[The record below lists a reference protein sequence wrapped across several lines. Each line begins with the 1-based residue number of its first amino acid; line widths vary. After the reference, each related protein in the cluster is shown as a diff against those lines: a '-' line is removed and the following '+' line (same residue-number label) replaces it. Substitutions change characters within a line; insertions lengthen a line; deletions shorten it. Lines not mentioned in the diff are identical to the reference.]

1 MEKEEGRVFL
11 KVCDVISRQSK
22 TETDILL
29 EKVRGLHCSIR
40 QPGEYDADDVLE
52 ETMKLVNYKHPCS
65 MAEELFDLY
74 RNAETMMEKEMFE
87 KMFACFTD
95 MDFKAFLEKC
105 ERKINSKIDVNYAE
119 AV

>member
-11 KVCDVISRQSK
+11 KVCDVIRRQAK

-29 EKVRGLHCSIR
+29 EKVWDLHCCIR
-40 QPGEYDADDVLE
+40 QPDKCDADDVLE
-52 ETMKLVNYKHPCS
+52 ETMKLVNWKHHCS

-87 KMFACFTD
+87 KMFTYFTD

-105 ERKINSKIDVNYAE
+105 ERKISRKIDLNYEE

>member
-1 MEKEEGRVFL
+1 
-11 KVCDVISRQSK
+11 
-22 TETDILL
+22 
-29 EKVRGLHCSIR
+29 
-40 QPGEYDADDVLE
+40 
-52 ETMKLVNYKHPCS
+52 